1 MAHRCHTARED
12 RLIASLAAFIVF
24 SETMKARAHERG
36 FQVRSIP
43 KYPTGVLSEQCLY
56 QQGTTFSLNPERQPR
71 ALSVVYIYLGSHL
84 HSLSNHCRFLILS
97 TGALVNLCLV
107 RSCVFV
113 YVCVRVYIHLCVL
126 CILGKYTVWFLE
138 ALSYPFL
145 CPSVLTSLSPPLSL
159 LISFCFKLILSDI
172 RIAAPAYFFL
182 LGVHFFSPFTLM
194 LKWISSKQHIDG
206 LFLNPSLSIS
216 FDWWLEANNI

>member
-36 FQVRSIP
+36 FQVRSIT

-97 TGALVNLCLV
+97 TGVLVNLCLV
-107 RSCVFV
+107 RSLVCLCTCVCVCTYTYVFCVF
-113 YVCVRVYIHLCVL
+113 
-126 CILGKYTVWFLE
+126 
-138 ALSYPFL
+138 
-145 CPSVLTSLSPPLSL
+145 
-159 LISFCFKLILSDI
+159 
-172 RIAAPAYFFL
+172 
-182 LGVHFFSPFTLM
+182 
-194 LKWISSKQHIDG
+194 
-206 LFLNPSLSIS
+206 
-216 FDWWLEANNI
+216 